1 FFLPYGSF
9 RLHKT
14 RGNSVLSGRGTARHL
29 SELAE
34 IDGLD
39 PVTGAYR
46 IRPVSFSS
54 PETSCSANGESS

>member
-1 FFLPYGSF
+1 MP
-9 RLHKT
+9 RAMIAET
-14 RGNSVLSGRGTARHL
+14 IDVIAILSGRGKARRL

-54 PETSCSANGESS
+54 SETSCSANGESS